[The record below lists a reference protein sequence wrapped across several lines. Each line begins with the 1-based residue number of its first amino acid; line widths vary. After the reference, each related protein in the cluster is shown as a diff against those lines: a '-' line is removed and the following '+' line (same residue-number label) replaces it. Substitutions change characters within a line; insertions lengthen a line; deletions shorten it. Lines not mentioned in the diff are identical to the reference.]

1 MTTLL
6 IIFAIGFALG
16 AIIPINA
23 RLSAIRGGGRS
34 EEPALTFD
42 GDTVNGSIADCRLL
56 LQPLRH
62 KLQEGAAIKR
72 CERPREPVDDVK
84 LRVAERERR
93 HWASLGLLERRRL
106 PS

>member
-62 KLQEGAAIKR
+62 KLQEGDAIKR
-72 CERPREPVDDVK
+72 CERPRAPVDDVK
-84 LRVAERERR
+84 LRIAERERR
-93 HWASLGLLERRRL
+93 H
-106 PS
+106 

>member
-1 MTTLL
+1 MSRGAVAA
-6 IIFAIGFALG
+6 FPVAI
-16 AIIPINA
+16 PTSSPCSA

-34 EEPALTFD
+34 EERALTFD
-42 GDTVNGSIADCRLL
+42 GDTVNSSIADCRLL

-84 LRVAERERR
+84 LRIAERERR
-93 HWASLGLLERRRL
+93 H
-106 PS
+106 